1 MCLFGWTICL
11 TILCANGGERHIQD
25 VVALG
30 PDVVARVQLL
40 NWTSQVFG
48 IFGVGA
54 GKVSVSALL
63 LGILR
68 NTWRDWQVIYLWVVC
83 ITLEVCVSTACSILT
98 FAQCRPAA
106 ALWDARIPGKCIN
119 PKIMADFGTF
129 TGGMSLAKIS
139 FDQTNLTDFDQRGTP
154 LLTPVWLLSLP
165 RSSGGCR

>member
-1 MCLFGWTICL
+1 MCLYGWSICL

-63 LGILR
+63 LAILR
-68 NTWRDWQVIYLWVVC
+68 NTWRDWQVLYLWVVC

-106 ALWDARIPGKCIN
+106 ALWDARIQGKCIN

-129 TGGMSLAKIS
+129 TGGMSW
-139 FDQTNLTDFDQRGTP
+139 T
-154 LLTPVWLLSLP
+154 
-165 RSSGGCR
+165 